1 MALVKPVIFQ
11 VAGYQNSGKTT
22 VTLRL
27 IQALK
32 GLGLT
37 TVTIKHHGH
46 GGKPEVILQK
56 DSTRHL
62 SAGAIASVVEGDG
75 RLILQAENINSS
87 LENQIRLMEYFQS
100 DVLLIEGYKFENYP
114 KLLLLR
120 DDKDLSLLAKVNNIK
135 AIMYWEEVLGGLL
148 NEQTNIPCFPIHDQT
163 AILLIAQTIKKLFL
177 ARP

>member
-1 MALVKPVIFQ
+1 M
-11 VAGYQNSGKTT
+11 AGYQNSGKTT

-46 GGKPEVILQK
+46 GGKPEVIEEK

-100 DVLLIEGYKFENYP
+100 DVLLIEGYKYENYP
-114 KLLLLR
+114 KLLLVR
-120 DDKDLSLLAKVNNIK
+120 NHKDLSLLAKVDNIK
-135 AIMYWEEVLGGLL
+135 VIMYWEETLREPLK
-148 NEQTNIPCFPIHDQT
+148 EQTKIPCFPIHDQT
-163 AILLIAQTIKKLFL
+163 AILWIAQTIKKLFL
-177 ARP
+177 ANP